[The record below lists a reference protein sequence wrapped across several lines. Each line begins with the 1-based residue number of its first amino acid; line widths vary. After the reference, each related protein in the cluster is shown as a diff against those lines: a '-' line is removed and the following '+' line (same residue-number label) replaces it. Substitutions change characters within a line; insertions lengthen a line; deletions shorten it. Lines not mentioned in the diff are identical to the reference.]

1 MSAGSALERARRT
14 QRIGIALLALIAI
27 LLTGCGGNP
36 LQTAID
42 MSGRLAQDGFRD
54 SNVNLRT
61 TNRGDIVVVTST
73 GHDTLSDQDAYRRA
87 GELVWTQLPLRF
99 DEIQIQVGPDG
110 VHADR
115 DDLAATFGPRD
126 PALDAQTIGGAIG
139 GGLATIGLI
148 ALGVFLVL
156 LVLVVLLIVWLV
168 RRSRRRRPPPGPPAP
183 YGPPQG
189 HRFPPGPPPAGL
201 SGRPPR

>member
-1 MSAGSALERARRT
+1 MSAGSALERVRRT
-14 QRIGIALLALIAI
+14 HRIGIALLALVAI

-73 GHDTLSDQDAYRRA
+73 GHDRLSDQDAYIRA

-115 DDLAATFGPRD
+115 DDLTATFGPRD

-139 GGLATIGLI
+139 GGLATVGLI

-168 RRSRRRRPPPGPPAP
+168 RRSRRRRPPGPPPP

-189 HRFPPGPPPAGL
+189 YRFPPGPPPAGL
-201 SGRPPR
+201 SGAPPR